1 MHELDI
7 SETSVTDE
15 GIKGLIEA
23 MELICITVVDMEDL
37 REVSQEMRDKLAAA
51 LRKNAIKYEEIK
63 KREHLKEMRRVGD
76 KKDDYD
82 AKGINYVG
90 RNVPMPVEI

>member
-1 MHELDI
+1 MSYYGLTTAAFCSALPELEIGYFVGMERLVIRGNQIDNYGLLDLCDCLYSSHNTTLHELDI

-37 REVSQEMRDKLAAA
+37 REVS
-51 LRKNAIKYEEIK
+51 
-63 KREHLKEMRRVGD
+63 
-76 KKDDYD
+76 
-82 AKGINYVG
+82 
-90 RNVPMPVEI
+90 

>member
-1 MHELDI
+1 
-7 SETSVTDE
+7 
-15 GIKGLIEA
+15 
-23 MELICITVVDMEDL
+23 
-37 REVSQEMRDKLAAA
+37 MRDKLAAA